1 MESMHIQ
8 GTDSTPEIRVEPD
21 GKISLA
27 GESFPENVSAFY
39 QPLFDK
45 LEELAK
51 ESGSITADFR
61 LIYFNSSSVKVLLNI
76 FDRLDEIAAEGRE
89 VTVNWHY
96 QEDDE
101 TIMEFGEEF
110 AEELEHVRFHLL
122 ETDGEG

>member
-1 MESMHIQ
+1 MESLLIE
-8 GTDSTPEIRVEPD
+8 GTESTPEIRVDPN
-21 GKISLA
+21 GKISLT
-27 GESFPENVSAFY
+27 GESFPENVSTFY

-45 LEELAK
+45 LEELAEEK
-51 ESGSITADFR
+51 GGISVDFR

-76 FDRLDEIAAEGRE
+76 FDRLDEIAGEGRE
-89 VTVNWHY
+89 VTVNWYY
-96 QEDDE
+96 QEDDD